1 MLTSSGARAFG
12 SSLLVTILLAA
23 CGQPGP
29 SSGASALTSSGAPAS
44 SSSAAPSV
52 AATVEPSA
60 PATVEPTPE
69 PTAPPP
75 TEEPADAPKP
85 IDASCP
91 NATDDTI
98 SVQEY
103 VDATTSCFRYGVRV
117 RGWLDTPPPLG
128 FEAPLVKPSWIYY
141 PSGDSA
147 TSLWHQPPPEPDHV
161 CASGED
167 CWWFFPH
174 PDPDLGLD
182 LEPLHRWVILTGHTR
197 DPRAQNCH
205 YDGVGPNP
213 NPELVTICGRQ
224 FVVTAIEEAP

>member
-1 MLTSSGARAFG
+1 MRSISRRSGGALLAM
-12 SSLLVTILLAA
+12 LLVAGCT
-23 CGQPGP
+23 QPGP
-29 SSGASALTSSGAPAS
+29 SITGTA
-44 SSSAAPSV
+44 AAPSPEPSQAAV
-52 AATVEPSA
+52 ATSEPSTPATVEPS
-60 PATVEPTPE
+60 VEVTPE
-69 PTAPPP
+69 PTEAPP
-75 TEEPADAPKP
+75 TEAPEDTPTP
-85 IDASCP
+85 IDPSCP
-91 NATDDTI
+91 NASDDTI

-103 VDATTSCFRYGVRV
+103 VDASTSCFRFGVRV

-128 FEAPLVKPSWIYY
+128 FEPPLIKPSWIYY

-174 PDPDLGLD
+174 PDPDLDLD
-182 LEPLHRWVILTGHTR
+182 LEPLQRWVILTGHTR

-213 NPELVTICGRQ
+213 NPDLVTICGRQ
-224 FVVTAIEEAP
+224 FVVTAIEEDS